1 MRMNAGL
8 DTGPVLA
15 RRRVAIAAHDDAGT
29 LHDKLADTGAT
40 LIKEVL
46 GRLEDA
52 LARAEPQDDAR
63 ATYASKIQKRETL
76 LSWTEPAVNL
86 ERKVRAFRP
95 VPGAHTVLGSDTLKI
110 WRAHIADEQGSPGT
124 VLHAGDEIVV
134 GCGDGALAITD
145 LQLAGGKRLNAR
157 AFLSGHA
164 LAPGSRL
171 GTPE

>member
-15 RRRVAIAAHDDAGT
+15 RRRVAIAADEDAGT

-40 LIKEVL
+40 LIREVL
-46 GRLEDA
+46 GRLAEA
-52 LARAEPQDDAR
+52 LARAEPQDDAG
-63 ATYASKIQKRETL
+63 ATYASKIQKKETL
-76 LSWTEPAVNL
+76 VAWTESAVNL

-95 VPGAHTVLGSDTLKI
+95 APGAYTLLGSEPLKI
-110 WRAHIADEQGSPGT
+110 WRAHIADERGSPGT

-164 LAPGSRL
+164 LAPGLRL
-171 GTPE
+171 GTQE